1 MRSRLMGN
9 IWICTDCL
17 TAQAN
22 GEYDPD
28 RPADLPE
35 PLSAIGEAY
44 SVTLGLLAVEH
55 HAECPVRLTG
65 DHNAAECDCE
75 RIEFSTWP
83 CDGCGDSH
91 HGSRYAASL
100 WLERHIVTER
110 RYGPEGEV
118 RGAVCSCGDES
129 FPMKPGASLA
139 EVAAGHAVDGVLLPS
154 PSWGHA
160 ESV

>member
-1 MRSRLMGN
+1 MRARSLGN
-9 IWICTDCL
+9 IWLCVDCTM
-17 TAQAN
+17 AHAN

-28 RPADLPE
+28 RSADLPE

-55 HAECPVRLTG
+55 HEECPVRLTG

-75 RIEFSTWP
+75 RIEFSTWR
-83 CDGCGDSH
+83 CDGCGDTH
-91 HGSRYAASL
+91 HGSRYAATL
-100 WLERHIVTER
+100 WLERHVITER
-110 RYGPEGEV
+110 TYGVDGSI
-118 RGAVCSCGDES
+118 RCAACSCGDES
-129 FPMKPGASLA
+129 YPIDDGRTVE

-160 ESV
+160 EV